1 MPQQKK
7 PSSAPSKTKPAAA
20 PGAGTEAG
28 SPAPGPGVGIGVHD
42 LHAIFS
48 AVKAR
53 TGHDFSSYKTSTA
66 IRRIERRMA
75 VQDVA
80 DVAAYTALLRENAQE
95 AQALCQDMLIGV
107 TGFFRDP
114 EAFEKLRREI
124 LPRLFAERGPEEPVR
139 IWHACCASG
148 EEAYSM
154 AILVREYLDENK
166 LNTKVQIFA
175 SDMDQ
180 VAVAQARAG
189 IYDEEACAG
198 LGEQRLARFFKRN
211 DGRWQVTKALREMI
225 VFAHH
230 SLLKDPPFSRLDLLV
245 CRNFLIYLNP
255 DMQRRLFTLFHQ
267 IVRPGGFLFLGS
279 AESAGTY
286 PDLFVILDKKWKIFA
301 RREGM
306 NPVRNPFPL
315 TTTPWLPGKLPP
327 LPQAGGAELSAAAL
341 AEKSL
346 LESYAPPGVVVNEK
360 FEVIHLFSRTGP
372 YLEMP
377 EGKPTPEI
385 LKMAR
390 AELRPA
396 LRAALHKALTEQ
408 HEVLFAG
415 IKMGPDGDQGSV
427 NLRVRPL
434 AGAPAAERSLLVIFE
449 PAAART
455 ALPAQAGAA
464 GESCEAAGLRDP
476 LLRQLEQQLQITH
489 EQLQAATDQ
498 LESYHEEF
506 LSANEELMSI
516 NEEYQSTNEEL
527 ETSKEEMQALNEELE
542 TVNIE
547 LQSKV
552 EELNQ
557 ANSAMENLLASSE
570 IATVFLDRR
579 LQIKEFTP
587 AAAALFQLD
596 AADLGSVFMP
606 FAERT
611 AWLDFTADAET
622 VLAGRP
628 LAEREIALPGS
639 ERCYLK
645 RLFPF
650 RGPGGKIEG
659 IVVIL
664 VEITEYKR
672 MENDLHQSREQL
684 QLFIEHAPAA
694 LAMFDSQM
702 RYLSASRRWL
712 TDYGLDGC
720 DLIGKSHY
728 LVFPEISAEWREAH
742 RRALAGEVLR
752 SEGERF
758 ERADG
763 TVQWLRWE
771 IRPWRDAAGKI
782 GGIVIFTED
791 MTGVKYLE
799 EQLRQAQK
807 MEAVGQLA
815 GGVAHDFNNI
825 LTVITGLASL
835 LQMDDRLE
843 GDQQEKIEQILSA
856 SDRAAQLTR
865 GLLAFSR
872 KQVMVPKQADLNQ
885 IVQHIQKFLARTIG
899 EDIQFKTIFKAASLP
914 VTVDPGQIEQV
925 LVNLTTNA
933 RDAMPRGGQLF
944 LETEIQEFNT
954 SFVTAHGYGMPGRY
968 AVVTLSD
975 SGCGMD
981 EGTRARMFEPFFTTK
996 EIGKGTGLGMSIV
1009 YGIIRQHNGFI
1020 NVYSEPGQGTTFR
1033 IYLPLADFEQ
1043 GGPQEKAGRSLPQQG
1058 SETILVAED
1067 DANVGSMVETVL
1079 RQFGYRVILAR
1090 DGQDC
1095 IEKFIEN
1102 RDGIDLILMDM
1113 IMPRKNGHEAYQ
1125 EIRRIEPAVK
1135 IIYTSG
1141 YTADFMQNR
1150 GVCEEGIELVMKP
1163 VQPLELL
1170 QKIRDVLDR
1179 ERPVPP

>member
-1 MPQQKK
+1 
-7 PSSAPSKTKPAAA
+7 
-20 PGAGTEAG
+20 
-28 SPAPGPGVGIGVHD
+28 
-42 LHAIFS
+42 
-48 AVKAR
+48 
-53 TGHDFSSYKTSTA
+53 HDFSSYKTSTA

-114 EAFEKLRREI
+114 EALEKLRREI

-245 CRNFLIYLNP
+245 CRNFLSYL
-255 DMQRRLFTLFHQ
+255 
-267 IVRPGGFLFLGS
+267 
-279 AESAGTY
+279 
-286 PDLFVILDKKWKIFA
+286 
-301 RREGM
+301 

-372 YLEMP
+372 YLEML

-516 NEEYQSTNEEL
+516 NEEYQSTNE
-527 ETSKEEMQALNEELE
+527 
-542 TVNIE
+542 
-547 LQSKV
+547 
-552 EELNQ
+552 
-557 ANSAMENLLASSE
+557 
-570 IATVFLDRR
+570 
-579 LQIKEFTP
+579 
-587 AAAALFQLD
+587 
-596 AADLGSVFMP
+596 
-606 FAERT
+606 
-611 AWLDFTADAET
+611 
-622 VLAGRP
+622 
-628 LAEREIALPGS
+628 
-639 ERCYLK
+639 
-645 RLFPF
+645 
-650 RGPGGKIEG
+650 
-659 IVVIL
+659 
-664 VEITEYKR
+664 
-672 MENDLHQSREQL
+672 
-684 QLFIEHAPAA
+684 
-694 LAMFDSQM
+694 
-702 RYLSASRRWL
+702 
-712 TDYGLDGC
+712 
-720 DLIGKSHY
+720 
-728 LVFPEISAEWREAH
+728 
-742 RRALAGEVLR
+742 
-752 SEGERF
+752 
-758 ERADG
+758 
-763 TVQWLRWE
+763 
-771 IRPWRDAAGKI
+771 
-782 GGIVIFTED
+782 
-791 MTGVKYLE
+791 
-799 EQLRQAQK
+799 
-807 MEAVGQLA
+807 
-815 GGVAHDFNNI
+815 
-825 LTVITGLASL
+825 
-835 LQMDDRLE
+835 
-843 GDQQEKIEQILSA
+843 
-856 SDRAAQLTR
+856 
-865 GLLAFSR
+865 
-872 KQVMVPKQADLNQ
+872 
-885 IVQHIQKFLARTIG
+885 
-899 EDIQFKTIFKAASLP
+899 
-914 VTVDPGQIEQV
+914 
-925 LVNLTTNA
+925 
-933 RDAMPRGGQLF
+933 
-944 LETEIQEFNT
+944 
-954 SFVTAHGYGMPGRY
+954 
-968 AVVTLSD
+968 
-975 SGCGMD
+975 
-981 EGTRARMFEPFFTTK
+981 
-996 EIGKGTGLGMSIV
+996 
-1009 YGIIRQHNGFI
+1009 
-1020 NVYSEPGQGTTFR
+1020 
-1033 IYLPLADFEQ
+1033 
-1043 GGPQEKAGRSLPQQG
+1043 
-1058 SETILVAED
+1058 
-1067 DANVGSMVETVL
+1067 
-1079 RQFGYRVILAR
+1079 
-1090 DGQDC
+1090 
-1095 IEKFIEN
+1095 
-1102 RDGIDLILMDM
+1102 
-1113 IMPRKNGHEAYQ
+1113 
-1125 EIRRIEPAVK
+1125 
-1135 IIYTSG
+1135 
-1141 YTADFMQNR
+1141 
-1150 GVCEEGIELVMKP
+1150 
-1163 VQPLELL
+1163 
-1170 QKIRDVLDR
+1170 
-1179 ERPVPP
+1179 